1 MKQQYEID
9 EAWIKAAC
17 IMITPYKATAS
28 FAHRPMPIFTF
39 PFRWSD
45 GMKRGE
51 TRKSGKRKENAMET
65 LNSCVNSTEKSGLSS
80 WLVVGRCDLNV
91 AHNYEYSRIIT
102 CPSIRHNLPHIEY
115 TTSFN
120 ETTSTH
126 NILAHSLDRLSLS
139 LFLLHSTPIHS
150 NSCAFCC
157 CVGDATQINSLVRYI
172 FIALH
177 LANAKCL
184 DRNKLSLKWCHQL

>member
-39 PFRWSD
+39 PFRWLG

-139 LFLLHSTPIHS
+139 LSTPFNTDPFKFMCILLLCRRCNANQFTCS
-150 NSCAFCC
+150 
-157 CVGDATQINSLVRYI
+157 IYI
-172 FIALH
+172 YSSPFSQ
-177 LANAKCL
+177 
-184 DRNKLSLKWCHQL
+184 R